1 MVKFIYSLLCFL
13 SISNIVIGQSLSNTL
28 HNNAVPITKTDSSNQ
43 NILNL
48 LNGYRV
54 IMVGEI
60 HGSNEPINFVE
71 TLVEIFT
78 KNGDSVQVGF
88 EIPSKQMAFFLK
100 HPIKANLLKTDF
112 FASPSGDGRAS
123 LAWYKALANI
133 SKNPKASLFFFDKNM
148 GDNKNADS
156 VMYLNIKSRIK
167 KYHNWK
173 TITIC
178 GSSHN
183 KSFDNE
189 GLHRIGGLLIADKEL
204 NIADSVCSLNHV
216 FKEGETLW
224 NSFKPRETVYSKV
237 GFDNYLYLFP
247 ENNTEPYTGILYTK
261 FLTKSNS
268 AILK

>member
-1 MVKFIYSLLCFL
+1 MPKNIIPIYYFILFSKMVHGQDLTLKLDKKIVSIDKTESSQTNIY
-13 SISNIVIGQSLSNTL
+13 
-28 HNNAVPITKTDSSNQ
+28 
-43 NILNL
+43 NL
-48 LNGYRV
+48 LSAYRV

-88 EIPSKQMAFFLK
+88 EIPSSEMIPFLK
-100 HPIKANLLKTDF
+100 NPNKANLLKTPF
-112 FASPSGDGRAS
+112 FAHPSGDGRAS
-123 LAWYKALANI
+123 LAWFNAMVNF
-133 SKNPKASLFFFDKNM
+133 SKSKKTSIFFFEKN
-148 GDNKNADS
+148 GFDNMNIDS
-156 VMYLNIKSRIK
+156 IMYLNIKSRIK
-167 KYHNWK
+167 KHRNWK

-178 GSSHN
+178 GNSHN
-183 KSFDNE
+183 KLFDNE
-189 GLHRIGGLLIADKEL
+189 GLTRIGGLLIADKEL
-204 NIADSVCSLNHV
+204 NISDSICSLNHV

-224 NSFKPRETVYSKV
+224 NSFKPRETVYSRV